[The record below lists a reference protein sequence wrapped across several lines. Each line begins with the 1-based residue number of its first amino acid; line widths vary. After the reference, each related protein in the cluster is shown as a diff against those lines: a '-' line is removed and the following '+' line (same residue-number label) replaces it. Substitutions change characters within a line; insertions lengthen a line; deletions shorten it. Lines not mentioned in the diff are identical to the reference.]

1 MSAWQPRKTAVGIDY
16 LAVLIAAVGLLI
28 LASPP
33 SASRAQG
40 AKTTRSTGGCY
51 PKGSTTIAQDKAGR
65 FYSGPSG
72 RHGRAWYVCVF
83 KQGAPHKL
91 RYPGGGGPFVTARHT
106 ATVSGRYL
114 AFVFLGDA
122 PRCCGVVVVS
132 DMATGQRTFTGA
144 FNAGTTIGDFGPFPS
159 MPPVLKSDGSVAWI
173 YTAGGSAEVHRHD
186 STGTAIVDSGPQ
198 INPDSLAAG
207 GAWLY
212 WTNAGSPRSA
222 PFH

>member
-1 MSAWQPRKTAVGIDY
+1 VSIRRNLVASMALFV
-16 LAVLIAAVGLLI
+16 VLGGTSYAAVG
-28 LASPP
+28 AAAAPAGRRGHR
-33 SASRAQG
+33 SAS
-40 AKTTRSTGGCY
+40 SGCY
-51 PKGSTTIAQDKAGR
+51 PKGSTTIVQDTAGR
-65 FYSGPSG
+65 FYFGPSG
-72 RHGRAWYVCVF
+72 PHRRGWYVCVF
-83 KQGAPHKL
+83 KQGTPRKL
-91 RYPGGGGPFVTARHT
+91 RYPGGGGSPFVMDRHT

-122 PRCCGVVVVS
+122 PRCCGVVVVI

-144 FNAGTTIGDFGPFPS
+144 FNARTTIGDFGPFPS

-173 YTAGGSAEVHRHD
+173 YTADGSAEVHRHD

-198 INPDSLAAG
+198 INPYSLAAG
-207 GAWLY
+207 GSWLY